1 MRRAAVLLAALVALL
16 PASASAGEYPTGVQA
31 TYFVCTLTT
40 AAATP
45 CLVPANG
52 GPTSVLAG
60 VANNSLTAQT
70 ATVTCYDNPTA
81 ANGPVAASIAAL
93 GATQIIS
100 WPLPGRPLVNG
111 LTCQASGVP
120 SGAGIEIYFR

>member
-1 MRRAAVLLAALVALL
+1 MRRAAVFAAALAALIPSA
-16 PASASAGEYPTGVQA
+16 ASAGEYPTEVQA
-31 TYFVCTLTT
+31 TYFVCALTT

-70 ATVTCYDNPTA
+70 VTVTCYDNATTA
-81 ANGPVAASIAAL
+81 SGPVAASIAAL

-120 SGAGIEIYFR
+120 NGAGIEVYFR